1 MAPSLETTF
10 KRRWWIACTA
20 IVENLFFSAVLFG
33 WGSLL
38 IMLQQEGFYSYLCT
52 ETNSSHEASLHHNAK
67 SDNSSMPEPWLTCN
81 EQEEMLNLG
90 FTIGS
95 FLLSATTLPLGIL
108 MDRYGPR
115 PLRLVG
121 SFSFAL
127 SCALI
132 ALAGYDPSV
141 LAPLIFLALSLNGFG
156 GICLTF
162 TSLTLPNMFGGLR
175 STMMSL
181 MIGSYASSAIT
192 FPGLKLIYEA
202 GVSFVGIMLGW
213 SALACLIF
221 LNCLINWPKESIPSP
236 EEMAYKKKVTLR
248 TLALDHKVTGDQFY
262 THVTTVGQR
271 LSRKGESEQE
281 HLSSEDLT
289 KPTKPDAPSPSFLH
303 SVRAPIFLFSLITM
317 MMTQLRIIFFMASM
331 NRMLEF
337 MLVENYGNVTSEKD
351 LRSDITSTV
360 GLYSSVFGVLQLL
373 CLFTCPFIGFVMDW
387 KMKKG
392 DEGAKTIQ
400 KLTNATRAFIFT
412 NILLIG
418 FGVTCLITNLQ
429 LQFVSF
435 VLHTMVRGF
444 IHSACGGLY
453 AAVFPSGH
461 FGTLTGLQSLLSA
474 VFALLQEPLY
484 RAMLGP
490 LNGNPFW
497 VNLAL
502 LIFSFAG
509 FILPAYLLTYRHRL
523 LRLRDGKTQEKDS
536 AAVQLQDKTYPNGIS
551 ESDTT
556 A

>member
-1 MAPSLETTF
+1 MAPSLQTAF
-10 KRRWWIACTA
+10 ARRWWIAGTA
-20 IVENLFFSAVLFG
+20 VIENLFFSAVLFG

-38 IMLQQEGFYSYLCT
+38 IMLQEEGFYSHLCA
-52 ETNSSHEASLHHNAK
+52 EDNSTHNAPLSPSTK
-67 SDNSSMPEPWLTCN
+67 DINASSPEPWLTCTA
-81 EQEEMLNLG
+81 QEEMLNLG

-115 PLRLVG
+115 PLRLIG
-121 SFSFAL
+121 SFFFAL

-132 ALAGYDPSV
+132 ALSGYDPSV

-162 TSLTLPNMFGGLR
+162 TSLTLPNMFGSLR

-192 FPGLKLIYEA
+192 FPALKLIYEA

-236 EEMAYKKKVTLR
+236 EETAYTKKVTLH

-271 LSRKGESEQE
+271 LSRKGESEKE
-281 HLSSEDLT
+281 HLSNEDLT
-289 KPTKPDAPSPSFLH
+289 KPTKSNGPAPTFLH
-303 SVRAPIFLFSLITM
+303 SARSPIFLFSLITM

-331 NRMLEF
+331 NRMVEY
-337 MLVENYGNVTSEKD
+337 LVIEQQMNGKQHNVCFSFFA
-351 LRSDITSTV
+351 V
-360 GLYSSVFGVLQLL
+360 GLYSSVFGVMQLL

-387 KMKKG
+387 KMKEC
-392 DEGAKTIQ
+392 DEGFKTIQ
-400 KLTNATRAFIFT
+400 KLTNATRAFVFT
-412 NILLIG
+412 NILLIA
-418 FGVTCLITNLQ
+418 FGVTCLISNLPV
-429 LQFVSF
+429 QFVSF

-474 VFALLQEPLY
+474 IFALLQEPLY
-484 RAMLGP
+484 RIMLGP
-490 LNGNPFW
+490 LEGNAFW
-497 VNLAL
+497 VNLSL

-509 FILPAYLLTYRHRL
+509 FILPGYILIYRRRL
-523 LRLRDGKTQEKDS
+523 LRTQAIDTQDKDP
-536 AAVQLQDKTYPNGIS
+536 AAVQLQDKNYTNGVA
-551 ESDTT
+551 EFDTT

>member
-1 MAPSLETTF
+1 MAPSLQTAYA
-10 KRRWWIACTA
+10 RRWWIACSA
-20 IVENLFFSAVLFG
+20 VVENLFFSAVLFG

-38 IMLQQEGFYSYLCT
+38 IMLQQEGFYSHLCQ
-52 ETNSSHEASLHHNAK
+52 ESNSSNLSASPTNESLSNNTTLPK
-67 SDNSSMPEPWLTCN
+67 PWLTCN
-81 EQEEMLNLG
+81 EQEEKLNLG

-95 FLLSATTLPLGIL
+95 FLLSAATLPLGIL

-121 SFSFAL
+121 SFCFAL
-127 SCALI
+127 SCALM

-141 LAPLIFLALSLNGFG
+141 LAPVIFLALSLNGFG

-162 TSLTLPNMFGGLR
+162 TSLTLPNMFGSLR

-192 FPGLKLIYEA
+192 FPALKVIYEA

-213 SALACLIF
+213 SSLACLIF

-236 EEMAYKKKVTLR
+236 EESAYTKKVTLR

-271 LSRKGESEQE
+271 LSRKGDPEEE
-281 HLSSEDLT
+281 HFSNENLS
-289 KPTKPDAPSPSFLH
+289 KPAKNSGNSPTFLQ
-303 SVRAPIFLFSLITM
+303 SVRSPIFLFSLITM

-331 NRMLEF
+331 NRMIEYLVLGPQEQVPPNLKLEA
-337 MLVENYGNVTSEKD
+337 EY
-351 LRSDITSTV
+351 TV

-387 KMKKG
+387 KMKEG
-392 DEGAKTIQ
+392 DEESKTVQ
-400 KLTNATRAFIFT
+400 KLTNANRAFVFT
-412 NILLIG
+412 NIVLII
-418 FGVTCLITNLQ
+418 FGVTCLISNLP
-429 LQFVSF
+429 LQIFTF
-435 VLHTMVRGF
+435 ILHTLVRGF

-453 AAVFPSGH
+453 AAVFPSDH

-490 LNGNPFW
+490 LHGDGFW
-497 VNLAL
+497 VNVGL

-509 FILPAYLLTYRHRL
+509 FVLPGYLLVYRRRL
-523 LRLRDGKTQEKDS
+523 LKAQATKKKDP
-536 AAVQLQDKTYPNGIS
+536 AAVQLQDLNGPNGVPDG
-551 ESDTT
+551 ETT

>member
-1 MAPSLETTF
+1 MAPSLQTAF
-10 KRRWWIACTA
+10 RRRWWIACTA
-20 IVENLFFSAVLFG
+20 VLENLFFSAVLFG

-38 IMLQQEGFYSYLCT
+38 IMLQREGFYSHLCT
-52 ETNSSHEASLHHNAK
+52 ETNSSSDEPLFNSTEAA
-67 SDNSSMPEPWLTCN
+67 NSSSPQPWLTCTA
-81 EQEEMLNLG
+81 QEEMLNLG

-121 SFSFAL
+121 SFCFAL

-132 ALAGYDPSV
+132 ALAGYDHSV

-162 TSLTLPNMFGGLR
+162 TSLTLPNMFGSLR

-192 FPGLKLIYEA
+192 FPALKLIYEA

-236 EEMAYKKKVTLR
+236 EETAYKKKVTVH
-248 TLALDHKVTGDQFY
+248 TTALDHKVTGDQAY
-262 THVTTVGQR
+262 THVTSVGQR
-271 LSRKGESEQE
+271 LSRIGQSEQE

-289 KPTKPDAPSPSFLH
+289 KSEKSNAPSPTFLQ
-303 SVRAPIFLFSLITM
+303 SVRSPIFLFSLITM

-331 NRMLEF
+331 NKMLEY
-337 MLVENYGNVTSEKD
+337 LVIEHQDNSDKD
-351 LRSDITSTV
+351 IRVEITSTV
-360 GLYSSVFGVLQLL
+360 GLYSSVFGVMQLL

-387 KMKKG
+387 KMKEG
-392 DEGAKTIQ
+392 DERSKTIQ

-418 FGVTCLITNLQ
+418 FGITCLIHNLQ
-429 LQFVSF
+429 MQFLSF

-484 RAMLGP
+484 RIMLGQ
-490 LNGNPFW
+490 LDGNPFW
-497 VNLAL
+497 VNLTL
-502 LIFSFAG
+502 LIFSFTG
-509 FILPAYLLTYRHRL
+509 FILPGYLLFYRRRL
-523 LRLRDGKTQEKDS
+523 IH
-536 AAVQLQDKTYPNGIS
+536 LQDGEKQNKDPAAIQLNEKNHPNGIT
-551 ESDTT
+551 ECDTT

>member
-1 MAPSLETTF
+1 MAPSLQTAF
-10 KRRWWIACTA
+10 ARRWWIACSA
-20 IVENLFFSAVLFG
+20 IIENLFFSAVLFG

-38 IMLQQEGFYSYLCT
+38 IMLQQEGFYSHLCT
-52 ETNSSHEASLHHNAK
+52 GTNSSDGENALSSHTEEANNISL
-67 SDNSSMPEPWLTCN
+67 PQPWVTCAA
-81 EQEEMLNLG
+81 QEEILNLG

-95 FLLSATTLPLGIL
+95 FLLSAATLPLGIL

-121 SFSFAL
+121 SFCFAL
-127 SCALI
+127 SCALM
-132 ALAGYDPSV
+132 ALSGYEPSV
-141 LAPLIFLALSLNGFG
+141 LAPVIFLALSLNGFG

-162 TSLTLPNMFGGLR
+162 TSLTLPNMFGSLR

-192 FPGLKLIYEA
+192 FPAIKLIYEA

-221 LNCLINWPKESIPSP
+221 LNCLINWPKETIPSP
-236 EEMAYKKKVTLR
+236 EEAAFTKKVTLR
-248 TLALDHKVTGDQFY
+248 TFALDHKVTGDQFY

-271 LSRKGESEQE
+271 LSRKEDAEGEK
-281 HLSSEDLT
+281 LSNEDLT
-289 KPTKPDAPSPSFLH
+289 KSTKSNGSPLAFLQ
-303 SVRAPIFLFSLITM
+303 SARSPIFLFSLITM

-331 NRMLEF
+331 NKMLEY
-337 MLVENYGNVTSEKD
+337 LVTRGDENAPVEIKLTAE
-351 LRSDITSTV
+351 STV
-360 GLYSSVFGVLQLL
+360 SLYSSVFGVMQLL

-387 KMKKG
+387 KMK
-392 DEGAKTIQ
+392 ESNEESKTIQ

-412 NILLIG
+412 NVLLTA
-418 FGVTCLITNLQ
+418 FGVTSVIYNLP
-429 LQFVSF
+429 LQFVTF

-474 VFALLQEPLY
+474 VFALLQQPLY
-484 RAMLGP
+484 MAMLGP
-490 LNGNPFW
+490 LNGDAFW
-497 VNLAL
+497 VNLPL
-502 LIFSFAG
+502 LIFSFSG
-509 FILPAYLLTYRHRL
+509 FILPGYLLIYRQRL
-523 LRLRDGKTQEKDS
+523 LKLRDGTKGEKDP
-536 AAVQLQDKTYPNGIS
+536 ATVHLQDANYPNGVTG
-551 ESDTT
+551 SDTT

>member
-1 MAPSLETTF
+1 MAPSLQTTF
-10 KRRWWIACTA
+10 ARRWWIACTA
-20 IVENLFFSAVLFG
+20 VLENLFFSAVLFG

-38 IMLQQEGFYSYLCT
+38 IMLQQEGFYSHLCSDG
-52 ETNSSHEASLHHNAK
+52 NSSEKDVLSYTLGNENNSL
-67 SDNSSMPEPWLTCN
+67 PLPWLTCTA
-81 EQEEMLNLG
+81 QEEMLNLG

-127 SCALI
+127 SCALM
-132 ALAGYDPSV
+132 ALSGYDPSV

-162 TSLTLPNMFGGLR
+162 TSLTLPNLFGNMR

-202 GVSFVGIMLGW
+202 GVSFVAIMLGW

-221 LNCLINWPKESIPSP
+221 LNCIINWPKELIPSP
-236 EEMAYKKKVTLR
+236 DETSYTKKVTLR

-262 THVTTVGQR
+262 SHVTIVGQR
-271 LSRKGESEQE
+271 LSQKGDPEATK
-281 HLSSEDLT
+281 LSTEDLKNIT
-289 KPTKPDAPSPSFLH
+289 KSNGTSHSFMH
-303 SVRAPIFLFSLITM
+303 SARSPIFLFSLITM

-331 NRMLEF
+331 NKMIEY
-337 MLVENYGNVTSEKD
+337 LVAEQQENVPD
-351 LRSDITSTV
+351 ALRLNADYEV

-387 KMKKG
+387 KMK
-392 DEGAKTIQ
+392 EGNEGSKNIQ

-412 NILLIG
+412 NIILIC
-418 FGVTCLITNLQ
+418 FGVTCLISNLP
-429 LQFVSF
+429 LQFVTF
-435 VLHTMVRGF
+435 IFHTMVRGF

-453 AAVFPSGH
+453 AAVFPSSH

-474 VFALLQEPLY
+474 VFALLQEALY
-484 RAMLGP
+484 RVMLGP
-490 LNGNPFW
+490 LHGNPFW
-497 VNLAL
+497 VPYLMKASLRISETRATVILTLAL
-502 LIFSFAG
+502 SVPEGVFHLAQVPCLHLSC
-509 FILPAYLLTYRHRL
+509 LNL
-523 LRLRDGKTQEKDS
+523 
-536 AAVQLQDKTYPNGIS
+536 
-551 ESDTT
+551 
-556 A
+556 

>member
-1 MAPSLETTF
+1 MAPSLETAF
-10 KRRWWIACTA
+10 ARQWWIACTA
-20 IVENLFFSAVLFG
+20 VLENLFFSAVLFG

-38 IMLQQEGFYSYLCT
+38 IMLQKQGFYSHLCT
-52 ETNSSHEASLHHNAK
+52 DSNETAVTDNAE
-67 SDNSSMPEPWLTCN
+67 NVTLPQPWLTCTA
-81 EQEEMLNLG
+81 QEEMLNLG

-95 FLLSATTLPLGIL
+95 FLLSAATLPLGIL

-121 SFSFAL
+121 SFCFAL

-132 ALAGYDPSV
+132 ALSGYDPSV
-141 LAPLIFLALSLNGFG
+141 LAPVIFLALSLNGFG

-162 TSLTLPNMFGGLR
+162 TSLTLPNMFGNLR

-192 FPGLKLIYEA
+192 FPVLKLINEA
-202 GVSFVGIMLGW
+202 GASFVGIMLGW

-221 LNCLINWPKESIPSP
+221 LNCLINWPKEAIPSP
-236 EEMAYKKKVTLR
+236 EETAFTKKVTLR

-271 LSRKGESEQE
+271 LSRKENHEGER
-281 HLSSEDLT
+281 LSNEDLS
-289 KPTKPDAPSPSFLH
+289 KPAKNNAPSPTFLQ
-303 SVRAPIFLFSLITM
+303 SARSPIFLFSLITM
-317 MMTQLRIIFFMASM
+317 TMTQLRIIFFMASM
-331 NRMLEF
+331 NKMVEY
-337 MLVENYGNVTSEKD
+337 LVTGPQEIIPTELKMKAEN
-351 LRSDITSTV
+351 TV
-360 GLYSSVFGVLQLL
+360 GLYSSVFGFLQLL

-387 KMKKG
+387 KMKERE
-392 DEGAKTIQ
+392 DEVSKTVQ
-400 KLTNATRAFIFT
+400 KITNATRAFIFT
-412 NILLIG
+412 NVILII
-418 FGVTCLITNLQ
+418 FGITCLIRDLP
-429 LQFVSF
+429 LQFF
-435 VLHTMVRGF
+435 TFILHTMVRGF

-490 LNGNPFW
+490 LEGDGFW
-497 VNLAL
+497 VNLGL

-509 FILPAYLLTYRHRL
+509 FILPGYLIFYRRRL
-523 LRLRDGKTQEKDS
+523 IRTQAAKEKDP
-536 AAVQLQDKTYPNGIS
+536 AAVQLKEMSHQNGAV
-551 ESDTT
+551 EGETT

>member
-1 MAPSLETTF
+1 MAPSLQTAF
-10 KRRWWIACTA
+10 ARRWWIACTA
-20 IVENLFFSAVLFG
+20 VLENLFFSAVLFG

-38 IMLQQEGFYSYLCT
+38 IMLQQEGFYSHLCT
-52 ETNSSHEASLHHNAK
+52 ESNSSEDKALSLNTAANASL
-67 SDNSSMPEPWLTCN
+67 PQPWLTCTA
-81 EQEEMLNLG
+81 QEEMLNLG

-95 FLLSATTLPLGIL
+95 FLLSAATLPLGIL

-121 SFSFAL
+121 SFCFAL
-127 SCALI
+127 SCALM
-132 ALAGYDPSV
+132 ALSGYDPSV
-141 LAPLIFLALSLNGFG
+141 LAPVIFLALSLNGFG

-162 TSLTLPNMFGGLR
+162 TSLTLPNMFGSLR

-192 FPGLKLIYEA
+192 FPLLKLIYEA
-202 GVSFVGIMLGW
+202 GVSFVGILLGW

-236 EEMAYKKKVTLR
+236 EETAFTKKVTLR

-271 LSRKGESEQE
+271 LSRKGDPEGE
-281 HLSSEDLT
+281 HLSHEDLS
-289 KPTKPDAPSPSFLH
+289 KPEKKNGPSPTFLQ
-303 SVRAPIFLFSLITM
+303 SARSPIFLFSLITM
-317 MMTQLRIIFFMASM
+317 TMTQLRIIFFMASM
-331 NRMLEF
+331 NRMVEYLVLGPQENAPPDLKLEA
-337 MLVENYGNVTSEKD
+337 EN
-351 LRSDITSTV
+351 TV
-360 GLYSSVFGVLQLL
+360 GLYSSVFGALQLL

-387 KMKKG
+387 RMKES
-392 DEGAKTIQ
+392 DESSKTVQ
-400 KLTNATRAFIFT
+400 KLTNATRSFVFT

-418 FGVTCLITNLQ
+418 FGVTCLISNLQ
-429 LQFVSF
+429 LQFLSF
-435 VLHTMVRGF
+435 ILHTMVRGF

-474 VFALLQEPLY
+474 IFALLQEPLY

-490 LNGNPFW
+490 LHGNGFW
-497 VNLAL
+497 VNMGL

-509 FILPAYLLTYRHRL
+509 FILPGYLIVYRRRL
-523 LRLRDGKTQEKDS
+523 LKQARNEKDP
-536 AAVQLQDKTYPNGIS
+536 ATVQLQDLNQPNGVI
-551 ESDTT
+551 EGETK

>member
-1 MAPSLETTF
+1 MAPSLQTAYA
-10 KRRWWIACTA
+10 RRWWIACTA
-20 IVENLFFSAVLFG
+20 VLENLFFSAVLFG

-38 IMLQQEGFYSYLCT
+38 IMLQQEGFYSHLCT
-52 ETNSSHEASLHHNAK
+52 DGNSSSDEPLSQDTEAINASFPK
-67 SDNSSMPEPWLTCN
+67 PWLTCVA
-81 EQEEMLNLG
+81 QEEMLNLG

-108 MDRYGPR
+108 MDRFGPR

-121 SFSFAL
+121 SFCFAL

-132 ALAGYDPSV
+132 ALSGYDPTV

-162 TSLTLPNMFGGLR
+162 TSLTLPNMFGSLR

-192 FPGLKLIYEA
+192 FPALKLIYEA

-236 EEMAYKKKVTLR
+236 EETAYVKKVTLH

-271 LSRKGESEQE
+271 LSRKGDAEQE
-281 HLSSEDLT
+281 HLSNEDLT
-289 KPTKPDAPSPSFLH
+289 EPTKNNGPSPNFLH
-303 SVRAPIFLFSLITM
+303 SARSPIFLFSLITM

-331 NRMLEF
+331 NKMLQY
-337 MLVENYGNVTSEKD
+337 LVVEDAENDSEK
-351 LRSDITSTV
+351 IPEAANTV
-360 GLYSSVFGVLQLL
+360 GLYSSIFGVMQLL
-373 CLFTCPFIGFVMDW
+373 CLVTCPFIGFVMDW

-392 DEGAKTIQ
+392 DEGTKTIQ
-400 KLTNATRAFIFT
+400 KITNATRAFIFT
-412 NILLIG
+412 NMLLIG
-418 FGVTCLITNLQ
+418 FGVTCLIRSLP

-435 VLHTMVRGF
+435 VLHTLVRGF

-490 LNGNPFW
+490 LHGDAFW

-502 LIFSFAG
+502 LIFSFSG
-509 FILPAYLLTYRHRL
+509 FILPGYLLVYRSRL
-523 LRLRDGKTQEKDS
+523 LRQNGQKQEKDP
-536 AAVQLQDKTYPNGIS
+536 AAIQLQEKNHPNGIAES
-551 ESDTT
+551 ETT
-556 A
+556 S

>member
-1 MAPSLETTF
+1 MASSLKTAFE
-10 KRRWWIACTA
+10 RRWWIACTA
-20 IVENLFFSAVLFG
+20 VLENIFFSAVLFG

-38 IMLQQEGFYSYLCT
+38 IMLQQEGFYSQLCSVV
-52 ETNSSHEASLHHNAK
+52 NSSKESLLLYAK
-67 SDNSSMPEPWLTCN
+67 GVENDSFPPPWLTCTA
-81 EQEEMLNLG
+81 QEEMLNLG

-121 SFSFAL
+121 SFCFAL
-127 SCALI
+127 SCALM
-132 ALAGYDPSV
+132 ALSGYDPSV

-162 TSLTLPNMFGGLR
+162 TSLTLPNMFGSLR

-192 FPGLKLIYEA
+192 FPGLKMIYEA

-236 EEMAYKKKVTLR
+236 EESAYTKKVTLR

-262 THVTTVGQR
+262 THMTTVGER
-271 LSRKGESEQE
+271 LSRKKYFKEEN
-281 HLSSEDLT
+281 LSNEDLST
-289 KPTKPDAPSPSFLH
+289 PSKNGSESPSFIN
-303 SVRAPIFLFSLITM
+303 SACSPIFLFSLITM

-331 NRMLEF
+331 NKMLEY
-337 MLVENYGNVTSEKD
+337 LVIRNQDNGEYQAFDCQS
-351 LRSDITSTV
+351 L
-360 GLYSSVFGVLQLL
+360 GLYSSIFGVLQLL
-373 CLFTCPFIGFVMDW
+373 CLFTCPFIGFLMDW
-387 KMKKG
+387 KMKER
-392 DEGAKTIQ
+392 DEGSKTIQ
-400 KLTNATRAFIFT
+400 KLTNAIRSFIFI

-418 FGVTCLITNLQ
+418 FGVTCLINNLH
-429 LQFVSF
+429 LQFVTF
-435 VLHTMVRGF
+435 ILHTMVRGF

-453 AAVFPSGH
+453 AAVFPSSH

-474 VFALLQEPLY
+474 VFALLQEALY

-490 LNGNPFW
+490 LLGDPFW
-497 VNLAL
+497 VNVAL
-502 LIFSFAG
+502 LIFSVSG
-509 FILPAYLLTYRHRL
+509 FILPGYLIVYRHRL
-523 LRLRDGKTQEKDS
+523 IRDGATGEKDPAS
-536 AAVQLQDKTYPNGIS
+536 VQLQDPICPSVVAG
-551 ESDTT
+551 SDII

>member
-1 MAPSLETTF
+1 MAPSLQTAF
-10 KRRWWIACTA
+10 ARRWWIASTA
-20 IVENLFFSAVLFG
+20 VLENLFFSAVLFG

-38 IMLQQEGFYSYLCT
+38 IMLQQEGFYSHLCK
-52 ETNSSHEASLHHNAK
+52 ETNSSENESLSYKATANASLPK
-67 SDNSSMPEPWLTCN
+67 PWLTCTA
-81 EQEEMLNLG
+81 QEEMLNLG

-95 FLLSATTLPLGIL
+95 FLLSAATLPLGIL

-121 SFSFAL
+121 SFCFAL
-127 SCALI
+127 SCALV
-132 ALAGYDPSV
+132 ALSGYDPSV
-141 LAPLIFLALSLNGFG
+141 LAPVIFLALSLNGFG

-162 TSLTLPNMFGGLR
+162 TSLTLPNMFGSLS

-192 FPGLKLIYEA
+192 FPLLKLIYEA

-236 EEMAYKKKVTLR
+236 EETDFTKKVTLR

-271 LSRKGESEQE
+271 LSRKGDSQGE
-281 HLSSEDLT
+281 HLSNEDLS
-289 KPTKPDAPSPSFLH
+289 KPAKKSEPSPTFLQ
-303 SVRAPIFLFSLITM
+303 SASSPIFLFSLITM
-317 MMTQLRIIFFMASM
+317 MMTQLRIIFFMAAM
-331 NRMLEF
+331 NKMVEY
-337 MLVENYGNVTSEKD
+337 LVLGTQENVPAD
-351 LRSDITSTV
+351 LKLQAENTV
-360 GLYSSVFGVLQLL
+360 GLYSSVFGALQLL

-387 KMKKG
+387 RMKESN
-392 DEGAKTIQ
+392 EGSKTVQ
-400 KLTNATRAFIFT
+400 KLSNATRAFVFT

-418 FGVTCLITNLQ
+418 FGVTCLISNLP
-429 LQFVSF
+429 LQFLSF
-435 VLHTMVRGF
+435 ILHTMVRGF

-453 AAVFPSGH
+453 AAVFPSNH
-461 FGTLTGLQSLLSA
+461 FGTLIGLQSLLSA

-490 LNGNPFW
+490 LHGNGFW
-497 VNLAL
+497 VNMGL
-502 LIFSFAG
+502 LISSFAG
-509 FILPAYLLTYRHRL
+509 FILPGYLIVYRCRL
-523 LRLRDGKTQEKDS
+523 LRQATSEKDP
-536 AAVQLQDKTYPNGIS
+536 ATIQLQDMNHANGVP
-551 ESDTT
+551 EGETK

>member
-1 MAPSLETTF
+1 MAPSLETAF
-10 KRRWWIACTA
+10 ARRWWIACTA
-20 IVENLFFSAVLFG
+20 VLENLFFSAVLFG

-38 IMLQQEGFYSYLCT
+38 IMLQQEGFYSHLCT
-52 ETNSSHEASLHHNAK
+52 ESNSTT
-67 SDNSSMPEPWLTCN
+67 DNSTSNNTAGDGSELPQPWPTCK
-81 EQEEMLNLG
+81 EQEEVLNLG

-121 SFSFAL
+121 SFCFAL

-132 ALAGYDPSV
+132 ALAGYDHAV
-141 LAPLIFLALSLNGFG
+141 LAPVIFLALSLNGFG

-162 TSLTLPNMFGGLR
+162 TSLTLPNMFGDLR

-192 FPGLKLIYEA
+192 FPVLKLIYEA

-221 LNCLINWPKESIPSP
+221 LNCLINWPKEAIPSP
-236 EEMAYKKKVTLR
+236 EETAYKKKVTLR
-248 TLALDHKVTGDQFY
+248 SLALDHKVTGDQFY
-262 THVTTVGQR
+262 THVTVVGQR
-271 LSRKGESEQE
+271 LSRKGHHEGD
-281 HLSSEDLT
+281 HLSNEDLPEHV
-289 KPTKPDAPSPSFLH
+289 KNNAPSPTFLQ
-303 SVRAPIFLFSLITM
+303 SARSPIFLFSLITM

-331 NRMLEF
+331 NKMIEY
-337 MLVENYGNVTSEKD
+337 LVIGPEVNVPKQLKVEVEQ
-351 LRSDITSTV
+351 TV

-387 KMKKG
+387 KMKEHE
-392 DEGAKTIQ
+392 DEMSKTIQ
-400 KLTNATRAFIFT
+400 KVTNATRAFVFT
-412 NILLIG
+412 NFILII
-418 FGVTCLITNLQ
+418 FGITCLISNLS
-429 LQFVSF
+429 LQFF
-435 VLHTMVRGF
+435 TFILHTMVRGF

-490 LNGNPFW
+490 FGGNGFW
-497 VNLAL
+497 VNLSL

-509 FILPAYLLTYRHRL
+509 FILPGYLIFYRSRL
-523 LRLRDGKTQEKDS
+523 LQVHSAKEKDP
-536 AAVQLQDKTYPNGIS
+536 AAVQLQESNYPNGVI
-551 ESDTT
+551 EEEAT